1 MKKLGIIANLLAVPI
16 YYKLKESTDTFELIA
31 NSNPENI
38 KLLREDKLDAA
49 FLSPVE
55 YARHSNLFSIIPNIA
70 VSSEGFS
77 KTISLFFKEGLKEI
91 KSIATDLKNPSEM
104 VLVKIV
110 MLEKYD
116 INPQFI
122 PQTGSLNDMLEQAD
136 SALIIGD
143 PNLSSLKEY
152 QNKLDLVDEWYDIT
166 ELPYVHGFWI
176 SREGKLTQGEIEL
189 IQKSA
194 SYGATHL
201 TEIASLFRDYQTDE
215 LVEYLS
221 AFNYEFNSR
230 TESGLSEYLRMAY
243 YHHIIDDLPEIKFLK
258 DDAKTFSLN

>member
-1 MKKLGIIANLLAVPI
+1 MKKLGIVANLLAVPI
-16 YYKLKESTDTFELIA
+16 YYKLKESADTFELVA
-31 NSNPENI
+31 NSNPENV

-49 FLSPVE
+49 FLSPIE
-55 YARHSNLFSIIPNIA
+55 YARHFNIFSVIPNIA

-104 VLVKIV
+104 VLAKIV

-122 PQTGSLNDMLEQAD
+122 QQTGNLNDMLEKAD
-136 SALIIGD
+136 SALIIGE
-143 PNLSSLKEY
+143 PNLSSLKEF

-166 ELPYVHGFWI
+166 ELPFVHGFWI
-176 SREGKLTQGEIEL
+176 SREGKLTPGEIEL

-194 SYGATHL
+194 SYGASHL
-201 TEIASLFRDYQTDE
+201 TEIAALFRDYQTDE

-221 AFNYEFNSR
+221 AFHYELNSR

-258 DDAKTFSLN
+258 ENGKTLSLN